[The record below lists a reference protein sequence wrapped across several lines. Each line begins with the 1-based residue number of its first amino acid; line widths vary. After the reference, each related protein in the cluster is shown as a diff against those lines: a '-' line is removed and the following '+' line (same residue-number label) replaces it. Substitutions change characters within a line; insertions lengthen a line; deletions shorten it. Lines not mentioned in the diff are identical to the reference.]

1 MATGPVAQNSKDFTD
16 DADVY
21 FGGRISAN
29 VNSERRIDLR
39 ELSFHPPNSFNWSN
53 TR

>member
-1 MATGPVAQNSKDFTD
+1 MATGPVAQNSEDFTD

-29 VNSERRIDLR
+29 PDISRLKSFLR
-39 ELSFHPPNSFNWSN
+39 F
-53 TR
+53 